1 MDVPTSW
8 NIHGTSIA
16 KIAKIGKEWVGTS
29 FSPRLRVYSNITP
42 QTRTQRCSTNLAQ
55 KSAQDFQWQTWIQ
68 QILFFHLIFCAS
80 FPGCSQDVR
89 RMFPTCSSDVPRMFA
104 ASPSVFVTFHSIHD
118 NQKTNGFGKHVVID
132 CLDMSFGEF
141 IFPEADVQHR
151 V

>member
-1 MDVPTSW
+1 MFHEFDAKKRAGFPMTDGGPTDS
-8 NIHGTSIA
+8 
-16 KIAKIGKEWVGTS
+16 V
-29 FSPRLRVYSNITP
+29 FYLV
-42 QTRTQRCSTNLAQ
+42 
-55 KSAQDFQWQTWIQ
+55 
-68 QILFFHLIFCAS
+68 FCAS

-89 RMFPTCSSDVPRMFA
+89 RMFPACSSDVPRMFA
-104 ASPSVFVTFHSIHD
+104 ASLSVFVTFHSVHE